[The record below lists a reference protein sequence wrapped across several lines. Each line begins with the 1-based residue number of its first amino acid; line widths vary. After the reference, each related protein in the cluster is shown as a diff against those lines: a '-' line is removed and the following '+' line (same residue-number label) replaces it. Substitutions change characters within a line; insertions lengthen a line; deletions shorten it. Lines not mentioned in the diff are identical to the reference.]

1 MENSNKNKFMERAN
15 SLSLQKAII
24 GISTKTDIRNI
35 TPTIC
40 LVFRLLDFSIL
51 FTGHKEYY
59 LNNYSRY

>member
-35 TPTIC
+35 TQTIC
-40 LVFRLLDFSIL
+40 LVFDSLTLVYFLQVTKSII
-51 FTGHKEYY
+51 
-59 LNNYSRY
+59 

>member
-40 LVFRLLDFSIL
+40 LDFSIL

>member
-35 TPTIC
+35 TLSC
-40 LVFRLLDFSIL
+40 FRLLDFSIL